1 MPKETD
7 KEIVTIS
14 NNLPVE
20 DIEQTRAIAQVQAS
34 AVLARQYPRDE
45 AKSRQKMLQMCKSPY
60 LAEKAEYTYPRGDS
74 TVNGPSIRL
83 AEELARVWGNL
94 DFGTVELKTDD
105 KNNTS
110 VMMSYCWDIENN
122 VRSSITFS
130 AKHKRFTKTRS
141 YVVTDQR
148 DVYEITQ
155 NLATRR
161 LRKCILTQLPNHFI
175 EEAVAACRQ
184 TNIKSQMSDQ
194 RTPEQRVSNMLNTFE
209 KLKVT
214 REHIEK
220 KINCTM
226 EKMPPEQW
234 VELLSI
240 INTIKDS
247 NGSPSDYF
255 DIPKNIKTTASEAE
269 AVLEKEKKNIKSK
282 KTSKKPTSKP
292 EEKTEVV
299 EYPKWEPGYIL
310 AYGNEIPLKS
320 TDNIDRAANIL
331 LNYILAATDKEA
343 AQGLLEE
350 NKDLL
355 DLLEKSSLNK
365 LVMDLKAATSNAKP
379 KQ

>member
-60 LAEKAEYTYPRGDS
+60 LAEKAEYTYPRGGT

-105 KNNTS
+105 KNNNS

-175 EEAVAACRQ
+175 EEAVAMCRKTQ
-184 TNIKSQMSDQ
+184 INLLNGKDIKQQVKIMVAEFAKFDVQS
-194 RTPEQRVSNMLNTFE
+194 
-209 KLKVT
+209 K
-214 REHIEK
+214 HIEERFKK
-220 KINCTM
+220 KIS
-226 EKMPPEQW
+226 ELVAEDI
-234 VELLSI
+234 VEMRSI
-240 INTIKDS
+240 YNTIKDS

-255 DIPKNIKTTASEAE
+255 DIPKDIKTTANEAE

-292 EEKTEVV
+292 EEKQEVID
-299 EYPKWEPGYIL
+299 YPKWEPGFIL
-310 AYGNEIPLKS
+310 AYGNEIPLKT
-320 TDNIDRAANIL
+320 TDNVDRAAYIL
-331 LNYILAATDKEA
+331 LNYILDATDKETA
-343 AQGLLEE
+343 SGLLEE

-355 DLLEKSSLNK
+355 DFLEKSSLVIIAEGLRGAVK
-365 LVMDLKAATSNAKP
+365 KEK
-379 KQ
+379 